1 MTKDVEELNTINEL
15 DLDYIKTPAP
25 IVRPYTF
32 QALQTSFTKLHMYQA
47 TKELWVKSKP
57 DKV

>member
-1 MTKDVEELNTINEL
+1 MTKDVEELNNTINEL

-32 QALQTSFTKLHMYQA
+32 QALQTSFTKLYMY
-47 TKELWVKSKP
+47 
-57 DKV
+57 